1 MNHTTIIVNE
11 DTTCIPS
18 EEHFDTITLKCPD
31 IITDIIPVKSAING
45 AKQMHPNAKIC
56 VNCHMMHNIQDILCN
71 IQCLTLRLTSA
82 QDFDA
87 FLHMDNQLT
96 PSDTQNKELI
106 LLVNDTVQIDG
117 VKPKELPLLWTIQ
130 KLPA

>member
-11 DTTCIPS
+11 DTTCIPA

-31 IITDIIPVKSAING
+31 IITDISPVKSAING
-45 AKQMHPNAKIC
+45 AKRMHPNAKIC
-56 VNCHMMHNIQDILCN
+56 VNCHMMSNIQNILSD

-82 QDFDA
+82 QDFDD
-87 FLHMDNQLT
+87 FLHMDNQLA

-117 VKPKELPLLWTIQ
+117 IKPEELPLLWTIQ